1 MRLPSFVPGA
11 SLLLTAFLA
20 ACGGASPPPPPPP
33 PQVSVAIPLKREVI
47 DWDDYTGRFEAPQD
61 VQLRPRVTGVITA
74 IHFNNGQDVREGQP
88 LFTIDPRP
96 YQAKVESARAQL
108 ARAEAALANARQVT
122 ARSRALAA
130 AQAVSKEELEN
141 NIATERSAAADVAA
155 ARAAITSASLDLG
168 FTTVRA
174 PFSGRVSD
182 RKVSLGDSVTADNT
196 VLTRVVSLDP
206 IWFSFEG
213 AEAFY
218 LKNLRQAQRGERGSS
233 RNTAN
238 PIEIQLADESGYRWR
253 GRMTFLDNAIDAN
266 SGTIRAR
273 AVLPNPNHF
282 LTPGMFGRARLLGSG
297 HYTALL
303 VPDEAI
309 ITDQTRRLVYVVGR
323 DNKAIGRPV
332 EVGAKVEGLR
342 IIRAG
347 LAPTELVVLDGI
359 GRVRP
364 GSPVTPKRGRIVP
377 RPDEQQ
383 APTVPLEEPASG
395 QATAE

>member
-1 MRLPSFVPGA
+1 VRFQPVFVGSA
-11 SLLLTAFLA
+11 LLLW
-20 ACGGASPPPPPPP
+20 ACGGKGAPPPPPP
-33 PQVSVAIPLKREVI
+33 PQVTVATPLQKEVV

-61 VQLRPRVTGVITA
+61 AQIRPRVNGVITA
-74 IHFNNGQDVREGQP
+74 IHFNNGQDVKAGQP

-96 YQAKVESARAQL
+96 YRAALDQARAQV
-108 ARAEAALANARQVT
+108 ARTQAAAANARQIT
-122 ARSRALAA
+122 ARSRALVA
-130 AQAVSKEELEN
+130 AQAVSKEELEA
-141 NIATERSAAADVAA
+141 NIATERSAEAELVA
-155 ARAAITSASLDLG
+155 ARAAANAADLNVS

-182 RKVSLGDSVTADNT
+182 RRVSLGDSVKDGET
-196 VLTRVVSLDP
+196 VLTRLVSLDP

-218 LKNLRQAQRGERGSS
+218 LKNLRQDERGERGSS
-233 RNTAN
+233 RHTAN
-238 PIEIQLADESGYRWR
+238 PIDIQLADESGYRWR
-253 GRMTFLDNAIDAN
+253 GHMTFLDNAIDPN

-273 AVLPNPNHF
+273 AVLSNPRRF

-297 HYTALL
+297 TYKALL

-309 ITDQTRRLVYVVGR
+309 VTDQTRRLIYVVNR
-323 DNKAIGRPV
+323 ENKAVSRLV
-332 EVGAKVEGLR
+332 ELGATVEGLR

-347 LAPTELVVLDGI
+347 LAPTDLVILDGL

-364 GSPVTPKRGRIVP
+364 GAPVSPKPAQIRP
-377 RPDEQQ
+377 RPETQA
-383 APTVPLEEPASG
+383 APTAPLQEPASG